1 MFAAVRISVVGFHNK
16 VRLLADQIGT
26 ISRASAINTSS
37 QTRSMGSEISQNNA
51 SEKLQKKTIED
62 NFHGLHTDREPV
74 SYQVNDFKQL
84 IRNKNDAKRIHLILL
99 ECQALF
105 ETTSRIPP
113 VIEEKHMI
121 ELMQLHCQVQRS
133 HYFKYM
139 FITQMR
145 RKNKQIDKKMHRL
158 ESELKLKP
166 PLQGSILYHCNDP
179 LQHVFYN
186 WRLAS
191 AASLGQK
198 LVLDCSFEHEMTP
211 RQFSS
216 FRTQLRFTY
225 NYNKISRDPFDLI
238 LSDIPKGGLLDN
250 EIGKIFPHINKSN
263 CLITKSYENFLRIC
277 PNKRIIYLSPNSEKV
292 ITKWDADAV
301 FVIGGIVDTSR
312 SKRLSITKA
321 KQMQVEHFKLP
332 IGHYISQFSLNSS
345 QTLAIHV
352 VADILLTI
360 KETNDWKK
368 AFSKVPTRFK
378 NNIEKIR
385 ALHEVKNKTHLKP
398 KFREW

>member
-1 MFAAVRISVVGFHNK
+1 MLLLVICFVCPLCRYFASVHSMDIVR
-16 VRLLADQIGT
+16 Q
-26 ISRASAINTSS
+26 
-37 QTRSMGSEISQNNA
+37 
-51 SEKLQKKTIED
+51 
-62 NFHGLHTDREPV
+62 
-74 SYQVNDFKQL
+74 
-84 IRNKNDAKRIHLILL
+84 
-99 ECQALF
+99 
-105 ETTSRIPP
+105 
-113 VIEEKHMI
+113 
-121 ELMQLHCQVQRS
+121 
-133 HYFKYM
+133 
-139 FITQMR
+139 
-145 RKNKQIDKKMHRL
+145 
-158 ESELKLKP
+158 
-166 PLQGSILYHCNDP
+166 
-179 LQHVFYN
+179 
-186 WRLAS
+186 
-191 AASLGQK
+191 
-198 LVLDCSFEHEMTP
+198 
-211 RQFSS
+211 
-216 FRTQLRFTY
+216 
-225 NYNKISRDPFDLI
+225 ISRDPFDLI